1 MTRLIHCSQLV
12 VYFGGHVLSVPA
24 TGLGRPLIYPL
35 NADGRKR
42 SELNMAIR
50 RSRRKISATMV
61 FALFPALV
69 LFVFAIR
76 ADGEPIDLKPVAP
89 AAAKAQIASLASH
102 VEHYDPHL
110 KKSATRHKFMVTAHR
125 LEASIAGPIPTWRD
139 WLLQQKLL
147 RTMNDPHLA
156 LYPIR
161 LENRLLPATIDWVSN
176 GILISPND
184 WAHNKPFPDN
194 SELLKIGPYTPSAL
208 LKKRES
214 LFPGTAE
221 WVKQSEY
228 MPAYYLRWIGVVNS
242 KGDVKVEVRT
252 PGGTVKR
259 LAFPLVT
266 LPENWI
272 EKVIKHN
279 SKTWYSWRIY
289 TRDDVGWF
297 TLRQMNFTK
306 RYEQAVSAFFRAVEK
321 AGITR
326 VAVDVRQ
333 NGGGWSLA
341 EAPFFEYLGAK
352 RFRDYDKVVSLQPAA
367 LNRHISRD
375 LHEIKAFEPAFFSHL
390 YAGNAPTALRVS
402 RKDRFHGTL
411 YVVTGPG
418 SFSSAMTFAADVKFN
433 NLGKV
438 VGEPCGEA
446 LTGTGNVKGFPHPPS
461 KVPFQVPTTI
471 YDWPGVAPGTVIQ
484 PNILIP
490 TTVRDV
496 QQHIDPVRRWF
507 ATTVP
512 RTP

>member
-1 MTRLIHCSQLV
+1 
-12 VYFGGHVLSVPA
+12 
-24 TGLGRPLIYPL
+24 
-35 NADGRKR
+35 
-42 SELNMAIR
+42 MAIR
-50 RSRRKISATMV
+50 RSGRKMFATKV
-61 FALFPALV
+61 FALVPALV
-69 LFVFAIR
+69 LFGFAIR
-76 ADGEPIDLKPVAP
+76 ANGEPVDLKPVAP
-89 AAAKAQIASLASH
+89 AAAKARIFSLAAH
-102 VEHYDPHL
+102 VEHYDPRL
-110 KKSATRHKFMVTAHR
+110 KNPATRHEFMATARR
-125 LEASIAGPIPTWRD
+125 LEASIAGPIPTWQD

-161 LENRLLPATIDWVSN
+161 LENQLLPAAIDWVAN
-176 GILISPND
+176 GILISPNR
-184 WAHNKPFPDN
+184 WAHNKPFPED
-194 SELLKIGPYTPSAL
+194 SELLEIGPYTPSAL

-221 WVKQSEY
+221 WVKESKY
-228 MPAYYLRWIGVVNS
+228 LPAYYLRWIGVVNS

-252 PGGTVKR
+252 PDGTVKR
-259 LAFPLVT
+259 LALPLVT
-266 LPENWI
+266 LPKNWI
-272 EKVIKHN
+272 ERVIKHDA
-279 SKTWYSWRIY
+279 KTWYSWHVY

-326 VAVDVRQ
+326 VAVDLRQ

-341 EAPFFEYLGAK
+341 EAPFFEYLGVK
-352 RFRDYDKVVSLQPAA
+352 RFRDYNKEVSLQPAA
-367 LNRHISRD
+367 LKRHISRD
-375 LHEIKAFEPAFFSHL
+375 LREIKAFEPAFFSHL
-390 YAGNAPTALRVS
+390 YAGNAPTVLRVS
-402 RKDRFHGTL
+402 HRDRFHGTL

-446 LTGTGNVKGFPHPPS
+446 LTGTGNVKEFLHPSS

-471 YDWPGVAPGTVIQ
+471 YDWPGVTPGTVMQ
-484 PNILIP
+484 PNIRIP

-496 QQHIDPVRRWF
+496 QQHTDPVRRWF
-507 ATTVP
+507 SMTAP
-512 RTP
+512 RARTAGAGH